1 MNTIQSMN
9 LLLTGEEG
17 MSRLFDL
24 DIQLL
29 HDSVLTLVAVFV
41 LFLAGSYFFFNPAR
55 KFLEKR
61 KQGIADD
68 IQSAKSERE
77 EAERLKKE
85 YEEKLSGVDSQ
96 VEQILSDARKKALS
110 NENKIIVE
118 AKEEAERIL
127 ERANQEAKLEKQRVA
142 HEVKTEMVSAA
153 TVMAGKIV
161 ATSIDDATQERL
173 LDETLKEM
181 GENTW
186 LS

>member
-1 MNTIQSMN
+1 MNTLQSMN
-9 LLLTGEEG
+9 LLLTGGEE

-24 DIQLL
+24 DFQLL
-29 HDSVLTLVAVFV
+29 HDSVLTLIAVFV

-68 IQSAKSERE
+68 IQSAKRDKE

-85 YEEKLSGVDSQ
+85 YEEKLSHVDSK
-96 VEQILSDARKKALS
+96 VEEILSDARRKAIS
-110 NENKIIVE
+110 NENKIIIE
-118 AKEEAERIL
+118 AKEEADRII

-142 HEVKTEMVSAA
+142 HEVKTEMVFVA
-153 TVMAGKIV
+153 TAMAGKIV
-161 ATSIDDATQERL
+161 ATSIDNATQERL
-173 LDETLKEM
+173 IDETLKEM